1 MSEVTVILNRIGE
14 GDERAAD
21 ELLPL
26 VYGEL
31 RRIAEGALRGERA
44 GHTLQ
49 ATALVHEAY
58 LRLVGT
64 ERMAF
69 EGRAHFLA
77 AGAQA
82 IRRVLID
89 HARGRGREKRGGDWR
104 RVALDAGATPEAGR
118 WVDVVDLHEAL
129 ERLAAVS
136 ERQSRLV
143 ELRFF
148 GGLTNEEAAHVLGV
162 SVRTVNGDWAMAR
175 AWLRRELGE
184 RSDGATERSGGGAG
198 TGECE
203 LQKGHGEARGGE
215 V

>member
-1 MSEVTVILNRIGE
+1 V
-14 GDERAAD
+14 D

-26 VYGEL
+26 VYEEL
-31 RRIAEGALRGERA
+31 RGIAERALRNERS

-89 HARGRGREKRGGDWR
+89 HARGKGREKRGGGWR
-104 RVALDAGATPEAGR
+104 RVSLEGGDAADGGR

-129 ERLAAVS
+129 MRLAQVS
-136 ERQSRLV
+136 ERQARLV

-148 GGLTNEEAAHVLGV
+148 GGLTNEEAAVVLGV
-162 SVRTVNGDWAMAR
+162 SLRTVTGDWAMAR

-184 RSDGATERSGGGAG
+184 NSDGATPPHKRQSDKGEAEG
-198 TGECE
+198 TGQGYE
-203 LQKGHGEARGGE
+203 GR

>member
-1 MSEVTVILNRIGE
+1 MSDVTVILNRIGE
-14 GDERAAD
+14 GDERAVD

-26 VYGEL
+26 VYTEL
-31 RRIAEGALRGERA
+31 RGIAEHALRGERS

-77 AGAQA
+77 AGAQS

-89 HARGRGREKRGGDWR
+89 HARRRGREKRGGGWR
-104 RVALDAGATPEAGR
+104 RVSMDGSDPADGGR

-129 ERLAAVS
+129 THLAQVS
-136 ERQSRLV
+136 ERQARLV

-148 GGLTNEEAAHVLGV
+148 GGLTNEEAAVVLGV
-162 SVRTVNGDWAMAR
+162 SLRTVTGDWAMAR

-184 RSDGATERSGGGAG
+184 RSDEATPPHKRRSDD
-198 TGECE
+198 GEGDVGSVE
-203 LQKGHGEARGGE
+203 GREGRA
-215 V
+215 